1 MTANPL
7 QRYFRRPA
15 LWVKLPT
22 LGKWYTNG
30 EVTFNDRC
38 EVQVFGI
45 TAIDEIMLNT
55 PDALFN
61 GHALETVIQSCIPEV
76 RDVKHL
82 CQPDLEALFV
92 GIKSA
97 TSGGKYEIT
106 RTCNKC
112 KHENT
117 FEIQCNHLLD
127 SMTYVEETDTYVD
140 IDNELRVH
148 VKPYDFVM
156 RSMLIQKQLE
166 ERKTLTAIENDKSIT
181 DEMVR
186 AGLFSQSLEKM
197 SRLTFRLLADSVTGI
212 EILNGQHAIIRDK
225 EHISEWLTNANKTI
239 ADTIIDAVT
248 VLNELG
254 PSRVTTAHCENCNH
268 EWSERLN
275 FDPALFFSRQL

>member
-1 MTANPL
+1 MTNNPL

-22 LGKWYTNG
+22 LGKWYNHG
-30 EVTFNDRC
+30 EVSFNERQ

-61 GHALETVIQSCIPEV
+61 GHALETVIHSCIPEV
-76 RDVKHL
+76 RDVKKL

-106 RTCNKC
+106 RKCPKCN
-112 KHENT
+112 HENT

-127 SMTYVEETDTYVD
+127 SMTYIEDADTYVD
-140 IDNELRVH
+140 IDSEIRVH
-148 VKPYDFVM
+148 IKPYDFIM

-166 ERKTLTAIENDKSIT
+166 ERKTLTAIENDPNVT
-181 DEMVR
+181 DELIR
-186 AGLFSQSLEKM
+186 AGLFAQSLEKM
-197 SRLTFRLLADSVTGI
+197 SRLTFRLLADSVTAI
-212 EILNGQHAIIRDK
+212 EILNGLENTVTNKD
-225 EHISEWLTNANKTI
+225 HISEWLTNANKAVTD
-239 ADTIIDAVT
+239 AIIDAVT
-248 VLNELG
+248 VLNDLG
-254 PSRVTTAHCENCNH
+254 PPRSTIAHCEECHN
-268 EWSERLN
+268 EWNERLN

>member
-1 MTANPL
+1 MTNNPL

-30 EVTFNDRC
+30 EVTFNERQ

-61 GHALETVIQSCIPEV
+61 GHALESVIHSCIPEIH
-76 RDVKHL
+76 DAKKL

-92 GIKSA
+92 GIKLA

-106 RTCNKC
+106 RRCPKC
-112 KHENT
+112 SHENT
-117 FEIQCNHLLD
+117 FEIQCSHILD
-127 SMTYVEETDTYVD
+127 SMTYVEDTDTFVNVD
-140 IDNELRVH
+140 SEIRVH
-148 VKPYDFVM
+148 IKPYDFMM
-156 RSMLIQKQLE
+156 RSLLIQKQLE
-166 ERKTLTAIENDKSIT
+166 ERKTLSAIENDTNIN
-181 DEMVR
+181 DELAR
-186 AGLFSQSLEKM
+186 ASLFAQSLEKM

-212 EILNGQHAIIRDK
+212 EILNGQNVIVTNKD
-225 EHISEWLTNANKTI
+225 HISEWLTNANKTV
-239 ADTIIDAVT
+239 ADAIIDAVT
-248 VLNELG
+248 VLNDLG
-254 PSRVTTAHCENCNH
+254 PSRDTVAHCAECNH
-268 EWSERLN
+268 EWSEKLN